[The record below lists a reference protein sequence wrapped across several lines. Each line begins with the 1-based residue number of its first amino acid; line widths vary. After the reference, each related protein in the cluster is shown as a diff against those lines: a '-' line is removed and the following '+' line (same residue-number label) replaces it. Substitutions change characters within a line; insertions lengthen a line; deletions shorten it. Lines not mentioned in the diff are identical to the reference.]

1 MPYLDVLRNDE
12 ALARETLGKLRTGSL
27 PVRPDLR
34 FSQVVTFDK
43 ISAVITD
50 KQVVDLGVIE
60 GGTALQEF
68 IRPALFVQNGSYQVP
83 LSEIWKQKLSLAKE
97 NLERAIASTGR
108 IEVKN
113 HDSLAWVGTGWL
125 VAPEIMVTNRHVAI
139 EFARKS
145 NTGFRFRKNR
155 QLQPMSAHVDFRE
168 EHHSPLEEE
177 FELVDVLYIE
187 PGDDPDLAFFQ
198 VQQINTMGAHNP
210 ATPLQL
216 AADVAPGTD
225 VAAIGYPRGTSG
237 EQNWPAISE
246 LFQGIFGV
254 KRLSPGKVKTVE
266 ESQLTHD
273 CSTLE
278 GSSGSPVVNLSTGE
292 VVGIHFTGTYSV
304 ANYAVPSTLIADR
317 LNQLL

>member
-34 FSQVVTFDK
+34 FSQVLTFDK

-50 KQVVDLGVIE
+50 RQVVDLGVIE

-83 LSEIWKQKLSLAKE
+83 LSEIWKQKLSQAKE

-125 VAPEIMVTNRHVAI
+125 VAPEIMVTNRHVAV

-155 QLQPMSAHVDFRE
+155 QLKPMSAHVDFRE

-198 VQQINTMGAHNP
+198 ISRHYHGHRFPRRQTWR
-210 ATPLQL
+210 
-216 AADVAPGTD
+216 APRH
-225 VAAIGYPRGTSG
+225 APR
-237 EQNWPAISE
+237 P
-246 LFQGIFGV
+246 
-254 KRLSPGKVKTVE
+254 
-266 ESQLTHD
+266 H
-273 CSTLE
+273 
-278 GSSGSPVVNLSTGE
+278 
-292 VVGIHFTGTYSV
+292 
-304 ANYAVPSTLIADR
+304 
-317 LNQLL
+317 